1 MLQPHTDQQYIDA
14 LLNNEVHL
22 LNELY
27 VKYSGKIKSMI
38 LKNNGTEDDA
48 ADIFQESLIDIYN
61 KAKNSSFILTCP
73 LDAFLYMVCKNK
85 WLNELRKRK
94 NSRVTFTDTEQYNIS
109 DDSFKEA
116 SLLFNQTERGNLLL
130 SKLSEMGDACKN
142 LLELSWSGK
151 PMEEV
156 AALLNNSYGYVR
168 KKKSECM
175 AKLIS
180 MIKQSPQ
187 FSALQW

>member
-1 MLQPHTDQQYIDA
+1 MLQPHSDQQYIDA
-14 LLNNEVHL
+14 LLNNDAHL

-38 LKNNGTEDDA
+38 MKNNGTEDDA

-61 KAKNSSFILTCP
+61 KAKNNSFILTCP
-73 LDAFLYMVCKNK
+73 LDAFIYMVCKNK

-130 SKLSEMGDACKN
+130 SKLSEMGDACKK

-180 MIKQSPQ
+180 MVKQSPQ

>member
-14 LLNNEVHL
+14 LLNNDVHL

-130 SKLSEMGDACKN
+130 SKLSEMGDACKK

-180 MIKQSPQ
+180 MVKQSPQ

>member
-130 SKLSEMGDACKN
+130 SKLSEMGDACKK